1 MVLMG
6 NHGMDYTCPHGRLRI
21 ILPNSVQK
29 SSVKFFMISLLG
41 KNEPFLLFCM
51 HNGTLYTLLWPCM
64 SRSSAII
71 CLHIAVLTRSEPG
84 CGEYNLYLCRLITRL
99 SGWKESY

>member
-6 NHGMDYTCPHGRLRI
+6 NHGMDYTCPYGRLRI

-29 SSVKFFMISLLG
+29 SSVKLFMISVLG

-51 HNGTLYTLLWPCM
+51 YNRSLHTLLWPCM
-64 SRSSAII
+64 SLSSAII
-71 CLHIAVLTRSEPG
+71 CLHIAFLTRSEAPWVW
-84 CGEYNLYLCRLITRL
+84 RV
-99 SGWKESY
+99 